1 LRGLFFILFLSTTVL
16 GQSQDTESISRA
28 FKSADINNISP
39 YLAQT
44 MDMDICGKGGVIS
57 NHQAHMLLHHFFK
70 SNPVNSYHILHSSAF
85 DNKKQ
90 HVIAEYSTSK
100 GNFTLIYKVEE
111 REGKLTI
118 RQVRIDK
125 TT

>member
-1 LRGLFFILFLSTTVL
+1 MKGLFFILFLSTALL
-16 GQSQDTESISRA
+16 GLSQDTESISRA
-28 FKSADINNISP
+28 FKSADIEKISP

-57 NHQAHMLLHHFFK
+57 DHQAHMLLHHFFK
-70 SNPVNSYHILHSSAF
+70 TNPVTSFHILHSSAF

-90 HVIAEYSTSK
+90 HVIAEYRTSK

-111 REGKLTI
+111 RDGKLTI

-125 TT
+125 AS